1 MTTRTRI
8 LTLTTGL
15 ILGAS
20 MAAMTPASAD
30 PDRRGG
36 FEGPRHRPEFN
47 HTLPRVT
54 AMGAGPNWFTA
65 RQEAVHAWR
74 DKVASRFGFEFSRWS
89 SARDKDVDCRKVA
102 DDDPSWDNYGKRG
115 MKKPEMRRH
124 YEPVTQCVV
133 SAIPSKGWRGWF
145 GR

>member
-1 MTTRTRI
+1 MTTRNRI

-15 ILGAS
+15 ILSATL
-20 MAAMTPASAD
+20 AAMTPASAD

-36 FEGPRHRPEFN
+36 NDGRDHRPESSHN
-47 HTLPRVT
+47 LPRVT
-54 AMGAGPNWFTA
+54 AMGAAPSWYAA
-65 RQEAVHAWR
+65 REEAVHNWR
-74 DKVASRFGFEFSRWS
+74 DKVASRFGFELSRWS
-89 SARDKDVDCRKVA
+89 SARDKDVNCRKVA

-115 MKKPEMRRH
+115 MKQEHRRS
-124 YEPVTQCVV
+124 YAPVTQCVV